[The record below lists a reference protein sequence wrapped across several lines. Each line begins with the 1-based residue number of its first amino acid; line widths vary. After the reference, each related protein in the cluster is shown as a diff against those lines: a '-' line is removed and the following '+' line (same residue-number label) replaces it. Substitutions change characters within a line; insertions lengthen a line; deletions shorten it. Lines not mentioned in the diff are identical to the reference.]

1 MVWLTNLTGLALT
14 ILSVYCLY
22 QARKAIRA
30 RFSIPVSEG
39 EGRKA
44 CRGEGLAAW
53 SARAKLSVGS

>member
-39 EGRKA
+39 EGRRHA
-44 CRGEGLAAW
+44 EARG
-53 SARAKLSVGS
+53 